1 MTSESTDC
9 LWNRKY
15 PASRRLKAAFVQFW
29 HTEKRQWRTKQA
41 WSVRGAKRFRASV
54 SCFLKKV
61 FQKLSREI
69 YMAAK
74 SGGPDPSGNPSLRLV
89 MDKARAAN
97 MPKDNIQRAIKK
109 AEGNSDE
116 HYDEVTY
123 EGYAPGGVAVLVEA
137 LTDNKNRTASSVRV
151 AFTRNGGSLGA
162 TGSVSYMF
170 DRKGYIVIDRSTTDA
185 DEDQMLMD
193 VMEAG
198 GDDLQTSD
206 DAYEIY
212 TDAKSFTGVRD
223 ALEKAGYKLAVSE
236 LTMVPQNTTPV
247 PADKKE
253 QFEKL
258 VDALEDDDDV
268 SNVYTAAAD
277 EDED

>member
-1 MTSESTDC
+1 MSGHSK
-9 LWNRKY
+9 WHNIQGRKN
-15 PASRRLKAAFVQFW
+15 AQD
-29 HTEKRQWRTKQA
+29 
-41 WSVRGAKRFRASV
+41 AKRG
-54 SCFLKKV
+54 KI

-97 MPKDNIQRAIKK
+97 MPKSNIERAIKK
-109 AEGNSDE
+109 AEGGSDE
-116 HYDEVTY
+116 HYDEITY

-137 LTDNKNRTASSVRV
+137 LTDNKNRTASDVRV

-162 TGSVSYMF
+162 TGSVAYMF

-185 DEDQMLMD
+185 DEDQVLLD
-193 VMEAG
+193 VMDAG

-206 DAYEIY
+206 DAFEIY
-212 TDAKSFTGVRD
+212 TDAKQFTTVRD
-223 ALEKAGYKLAVSE
+223 ALEKAGYKLANAE
-236 LTMVPQNTTPV
+236 LTMIPQNTTPV

-253 QFEKL
+253 QFEHL
-258 VDALEDDDDV
+258 IDALEDSDDV

-277 EDED
+277 DED

>member
-1 MTSESTDC
+1 MSGHSK
-9 LWNRKY
+9 WHNIQGRKN
-15 PASRRLKAAFVQFW
+15 AQD
-29 HTEKRQWRTKQA
+29 
-41 WSVRGAKRFRASV
+41 AKRG
-54 SCFLKKV
+54 KI

-97 MPKDNIQRAIKK
+97 MPKSNIERAIKK
-109 AEGNSDE
+109 AEGGSDE
-116 HYDEVTY
+116 HYDEITY

-137 LTDNKNRTASSVRV
+137 LTDNKNRTASDVRV

-162 TGSVSYMF
+162 TGSVAYMF

-185 DEDQMLMD
+185 DEDQVLMD
-193 VMEAG
+193 VMDAG

-206 DAYEIY
+206 DAFEIY
-212 TDAKSFTGVRD
+212 TEAKQFTAVRD
-223 ALEKAGYKLAVSE
+223 ALEKAGYKLANAE
-236 LTMVPQNTTPV
+236 LTMIPQNTTPI

-253 QFEKL
+253 QFEHL
-258 VDALEDDDDV
+258 VDALEDSDDV

-277 EDED
+277 DDE